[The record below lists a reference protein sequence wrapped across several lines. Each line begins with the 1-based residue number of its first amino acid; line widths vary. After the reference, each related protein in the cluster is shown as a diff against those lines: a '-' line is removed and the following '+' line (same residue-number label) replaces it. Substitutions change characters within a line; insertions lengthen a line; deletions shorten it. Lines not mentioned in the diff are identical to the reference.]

1 LLPFWTA
8 AAWSHWPAF
17 SQRLLRKNRVSAAI
31 GNAPRNEIEGV
42 DATGQNLAYLHFE
55 DEPLQQPQRVLEEIY
70 GIEFFEASEHSGEGV
85 RFRKR

>member
-1 LLPFWTA
+1 
-8 AAWSHWPAF
+8 
-17 SQRLLRKNRVSAAI
+17 
-31 GNAPRNEIEGV
+31 V